1 MPELKE
7 DSSEKEGWVYVG
19 RKKSGEAKFRKYTN
33 QTLEHVTAYLDSK
46 ELTYFVYEDQCLI
59 FIYKVKEPKKKHSPR
74 YSYYYTTGQWGG
86 TSRRKHYH
94 SDGIEHFVEKYYK
107 TYDEEKAYW
116 DAKEGEDT

>member
-7 DSSEKEGWVYVG
+7 DSSEKDGWVYVG

-46 ELTYFVYEDQCLI
+46 ELTYFVHEDQCLI
-59 FIYKVKEPKKKHSPR
+59 FIYKVKEPKKR
-74 YSYYYTTGQWGG
+74 
-86 TSRRKHYH
+86 HYH

-107 TYDEEKAYW
+107 TYEEEKAYW